1 MLFNMC
7 HSHQDQATFSGR
19 DYIGKEGM
27 AMMTTPHP
35 KGIIRY
41 EEDKIL
47 VITITQALES
57 L

>member
-1 MLFNMC
+1 MC

-27 AMMTTPHP
+27 AKTTTPHP
-35 KGIIRY
+35 KSIMRS
-41 EEDKIL
+41 EEDKLL
-47 VITITQALES
+47 VITITQDLES